1 MTTPSTDSE
10 ALFNKR
16 LEIVTTI
23 VLAIAS
29 FLTAWSGYQ
38 ASQWGSIQAISL
50 SQASSKRVQSA
61 QFAQIGNQD
70 RLLDVV
76 AFTSWLE
83 ATGTQNQRLADF
95 FRARFRKEFTPA
107 FDAWLAG
114 NPLEDQSA
122 ARTPFELPAYQPAHL
137 VESEELEAEADALFT
152 KGTNASDVSSA
163 YVRVTVFVAAA
174 LFFAAI
180 SKTFQIRGP
189 RLITLGL
196 AIILLLFGAINLAP
210 LPIA

>member
-1 MTTPSTDSE
+1 MTTPSTASE

-38 ASQWGSIQAISL
+38 ASQWGSVQAISL
-50 SQASSKRVQSA
+50 SQASTKRVQSA
-61 QFAQIGNQD
+61 QNAAIGNQD

-83 ATGTQNQRLADF
+83 AASTQNQRLAAF
-95 FRARFRKEFTPA
+95 YQARFREEFTPA
-107 FDAWLAG
+107 FEAWLAS
-114 NPLEDQSA
+114 NPLEDPA
-122 ARTPFELPAYQPAHL
+122 AAKTPFDLPAYRPTNL
-137 VESEELEAEADALFT
+137 VESEDLQAQADVLFT
-152 KGTNASDVSSA
+152 KGANASDVSSA

-180 SKTFQIRGP
+180 SKTFEVRNL

-196 AIILLLFGAINLAP
+196 AIVLLLFGVVNLIP

>member
-1 MTTPSTDSE
+1 
-10 ALFNKR
+10 
-16 LEIVTTI
+16 LEIATTI
-23 VLAIAS
+23 VLAIAA

-50 SQASSKRVQSA
+50 SQASSKRVLSA
-61 QFAQIGNQD
+61 QNATVGNQD

-83 ATGTQNQRLADF
+83 AMGTQNKPLADF
-95 FRARFRKEFTPA
+95 YRARFRKEFTPA
-107 FDAWLAG
+107 FEAWLAG
-114 NPLEDQSA
+114 NPLEDPA
-122 ARTPFELPAYQPAHL
+122 APRTPFELPAYQPAHL
-137 VESEELEAEADALFT
+137 VESEELEAEADQLFA

-180 SKTFQIRGP
+180 SKSFQIRNL

-196 AIILLLFGAINLAP
+196 AIILLLFGVVNLIP